1 MSSQYEREL
10 RQVLAGVPTGVEA
23 VIRSCKPPEKERMR
37 LVLERPFLVVRA
49 AGSGMEG
56 TGDLLALRGDLCF
69 PIEVKSTKAD
79 KLYLSGRTKDQYD
92 AMVNEGERCNLMPL
106 YAHRLKGVRGDSWR
120 VFRVETSNLTGR
132 LRQLEKW
139 IPPFPKTRTG
149 SNYLN
154 WEDGMPLNRFVAL
167 VCSRA
172 GSEAATLSGL
182 TARAA
187 PTETRTV
194 LPKTSNDVPKQST
207 LTPAMKART
216 QTNVLAE
223 LARRRSS

>member
-10 RQVLAGVPTGVEA
+10 RQVLAGVPSGVEG
-23 VIRSCKPPEKERMR
+23 VIRSCSPIEKERMR
-37 LVLERPFLVVRA
+37 LVLHRPFLVVRA

-92 AMVNEGERCNLMPL
+92 AMVNEGERCHLMPL

-120 VFRVETSNLTGR
+120 IFRVETSNLSGR

-139 IPPFPKTRTG
+139 IPAFPKTRNG

-154 WEDGMPLNRFVAL
+154 WEDGMPLNQLIAL
-167 VCSRA
+167 LCSTA
-172 GSEAATLSGL
+172 GAEAASLAGL
-182 TARAA
+182 TARSSTVSPSALPDTASDVPQPAA
-187 PTETRTV
+187 LSTV
-194 LPKTSNDVPKQST
+194 LRG
-207 LTPAMKART
+207 RT

-223 LARRRSS
+223 LARRRS

>member
-10 RQVLAGVPTGVEA
+10 RQVLAGVPSGVEG
-23 VIRSCKPPEKERMR
+23 VIRSCSPIEKERMR
-37 LVLERPFLVVRA
+37 LVLNRPFLVVRA

-92 AMVNEGERCNLMPL
+92 AMVSEGERCHLMPL

-120 VFRVETSNLTGR
+120 IFRVETSNLSGR

-139 IPPFPKTRTG
+139 IPAFPKTRNG

-154 WEDGMPLNRFVAL
+154 WEDGMPLNQLIAL
-167 VCSRA
+167 LCSTA
-172 GSEAATLSGL
+172 GAEAASLAGL
-182 TARAA
+182 TARSATVSPSALPDIA
-187 PTETRTV
+187 P
-194 LPKTSNDVPKQST
+194 DVPQ
-207 LTPAMKART
+207 PAALSPVLRGRT

-223 LARRRSS
+223 LARRRS

>member
-10 RQVLAGVPTGVEA
+10 RQVLAGVPSGVEG
-23 VIRSCKPPEKERMR
+23 VIRSCSPIEKERMR
-37 LVLERPFLVVRA
+37 LVLNRPFLVVRA

-92 AMVNEGERCNLMPL
+92 AMVSEGERCHLMPL

-120 VFRVETSNLTGR
+120 IFRVETSNLSGR

-139 IPPFPKTRTG
+139 IPAFPKTRNG

-154 WEDGMPLNRFVAL
+154 WEDGMPLNQLIAL
-167 VCSRA
+167 LCSTA
-172 GSEAATLSGL
+172 GAEAASLAGL
-182 TARAA
+182 TARSATVSPSALPDTAPGVPQPAA
-187 PTETRTV
+187 LSPV
-194 LPKTSNDVPKQST
+194 LRG
-207 LTPAMKART
+207 RT

-223 LARRRSS
+223 LARRRS

>member
-1 MSSQYEREL
+1 VSSQYEREL
-10 RQVLAGVPTGVEA
+10 RQVLAGVPSGVEG
-23 VIRSCKPPEKERMR
+23 VIRSCSPIEKERMR
-37 LVLERPFLVVRA
+37 LVLNRPFLVVRA

-92 AMVNEGERCNLMPL
+92 AMVSEGERCHLMPL

-120 VFRVETSNLTGR
+120 IFRVETSNLSGR

-139 IPPFPKTRTG
+139 IPAFPKTRNG

-154 WEDGMPLNRFVAL
+154 WEDGMPLNQLIAL
-167 VCSRA
+167 LCSTA
-172 GSEAATLSGL
+172 GAEAASLAGL
-182 TARAA
+182 TARSATVSPSALPDTAPGVPQPAA
-187 PTETRTV
+187 LSPV
-194 LPKTSNDVPKQST
+194 LRG
-207 LTPAMKART
+207 RT

-223 LARRRSS
+223 LARRRS

>member
-10 RQVLAGVPTGVEA
+10 RQVLAGVPSGVEG
-23 VIRSCKPPEKERMR
+23 VIRSCSQIEKERMR
-37 LVLERPFLVVRA
+37 LVLNRPFLVVRA

-92 AMVNEGERCNLMPL
+92 AMVTEGQRCHLMPL

-120 VFRVETSNLTGR
+120 IFRVETTNLFGR

-139 IPPFPKTRTG
+139 IPAFPKTRNG

-154 WEDGMPLNRFVAL
+154 WKDGMPLNQLIAL
-167 VCSRA
+167 LCSKA
-172 GSEAATLSGL
+172 GSEAATLAGL

-187 PTETRTV
+187 SPPT
-194 LPKTSNDVPKQST
+194 ST
-207 LTPAMKART
+207 LPDTGSDLPQPAAISPVLRGRT

-223 LARRRSS
+223 LARRRS

>member
-10 RQVLAGVPTGVEA
+10 RQVLAGVPSGVEG
-23 VIRSCKPPEKERMR
+23 VIRSCSPIEKERMR
-37 LVLERPFLVVRA
+37 LVLHRPFLVVRA

-79 KLYLSGRTKDQYD
+79 KLYLSGRTKDQYE
-92 AMVNEGERCNLMPL
+92 AMVNEGERCHLMPL

-120 VFRVETSNLTGR
+120 IFRVETSNLSGR

-139 IPPFPKTRTG
+139 IPAFPKTRNG

-154 WEDGMPLNRFVAL
+154 WEDGMPLNQLIAL
-167 VCSRA
+167 LCSTA
-172 GSEAATLSGL
+172 GAEAASLAGL
-182 TARAA
+182 TARSS
-187 PTETRTV
+187 TV
-194 LPKTSNDVPKQST
+194 SPSALPDTASDVPQPSA
-207 LTPAMKART
+207 LSPVLRGRT

-223 LARRRSS
+223 LARRRS

>member
-10 RQVLAGVPTGVEA
+10 RQVLAGVPSGVEG
-23 VIRSCKPPEKERMR
+23 VIRSCSPIEKERMR
-37 LVLERPFLVVRA
+37 LVLHRPFLVVRA

-92 AMVNEGERCNLMPL
+92 AMVNEGERCHLMPL

-120 VFRVETSNLTGR
+120 IFRVETSNLSGR

-139 IPPFPKTRTG
+139 IPAFPKTRNG

-154 WEDGMPLNRFVAL
+154 WEDGMPLNQLIAL
-167 VCSRA
+167 LCSTA
-172 GSEAATLSGL
+172 GAEAASLAGL
-182 TARAA
+182 TARSSTISPSA
-187 PTETRTV
+187 
-194 LPKTSNDVPKQST
+194 LPDTASDVPQ
-207 LTPAMKART
+207 PADLSPVLRGRT

-223 LARRRSS
+223 LARRRS

>member
-10 RQVLAGVPTGVEA
+10 RQVLAGVPSGVEG
-23 VIRSCKPPEKERMR
+23 VIRSCSPIEKERMR
-37 LVLERPFLVVRA
+37 LVLHRPFLVVRA

-92 AMVNEGERCNLMPL
+92 AMVNEGERCHLMPL

-120 VFRVETSNLTGR
+120 IFRVETSNLSGR

-139 IPPFPKTRTG
+139 IPAFPKTRNG

-154 WEDGMPLNRFVAL
+154 WEDGMPLNQLIAL
-167 VCSRA
+167 LCSTA
-172 GSEAATLSGL
+172 GAEAASLAGL
-182 TARAA
+182 TARSSTISPSALPDTASDVHQPAA
-187 PTETRTV
+187 LSPV
-194 LPKTSNDVPKQST
+194 LRG
-207 LTPAMKART
+207 RT

-223 LARRRSS
+223 LARRRS

>member
-10 RQVLAGVPTGVEA
+10 RQVLAGVPSGVEG
-23 VIRSCKPPEKERMR
+23 VIRSCSPIEKERMR
-37 LVLERPFLVVRA
+37 LVLHRPFLVVRA

-92 AMVNEGERCNLMPL
+92 AMVNEGERCHLMPL

-120 VFRVETSNLTGR
+120 IFRVETSNLSGR

-139 IPPFPKTRTG
+139 IPAFPKTRNG

-154 WEDGMPLNRFVAL
+154 WEDGMPLNQLIAL
-167 VCSRA
+167 LCSTA
-172 GSEAATLSGL
+172 GAEAASLAGL
-182 TARAA
+182 TARSSTISPSA
-187 PTETRTV
+187 
-194 LPKTSNDVPKQST
+194 LPDTASDVPQ
-207 LTPAMKART
+207 PAALSPALRGRT

-223 LARRRSS
+223 LARRRS

>member
-1 MSSQYEREL
+1 VSSQYEREL
-10 RQVLAGVPTGVEA
+10 RQVLAGVPSGVEG
-23 VIRSCKPPEKERMR
+23 VIRSCSPIEKERMR
-37 LVLERPFLVVRA
+37 LVLHRPFLVVRA

-92 AMVNEGERCNLMPL
+92 AMVNEGERCHLMPL

-120 VFRVETSNLTGR
+120 IFRVETSNLSGR

-139 IPPFPKTRTG
+139 IPAFPKTRNG

-154 WEDGMPLNRFVAL
+154 WEDGMPLNQLIAL
-167 VCSRA
+167 LCSTA
-172 GSEAATLSGL
+172 GAEAASLAGL
-182 TARAA
+182 TARSSTISPRALPDQPAA
-187 PTETRTV
+187 LSPV
-194 LPKTSNDVPKQST
+194 LRG
-207 LTPAMKART
+207 RT

-223 LARRRSS
+223 LARRRS

>member
-10 RQVLAGVPTGVEA
+10 RQVLAGVPSGVEG
-23 VIRSCKPPEKERMR
+23 VIRSCSPIEKERMR
-37 LVLERPFLVVRA
+37 LVLNRPFLVVRA

-69 PIEVKSTKAD
+69 PIEVRSTKAD

-92 AMVNEGERCNLMPL
+92 AMVSEGERCHLMPL

-120 VFRVETSNLTGR
+120 IFRVETSNLSGR

-139 IPPFPKTRTG
+139 IPAFPKTRNG

-154 WEDGMPLNRFVAL
+154 WEDGMPLNQLIAL
-167 VCSRA
+167 LCSTA
-172 GSEAATLSGL
+172 GAEAASLAGL
-182 TARAA
+182 TARSATVSPSALPDTAPGVPQPAA
-187 PTETRTV
+187 LSPV
-194 LPKTSNDVPKQST
+194 LRG
-207 LTPAMKART
+207 RT

-223 LARRRSS
+223 LARRRS